1 MQLIERVFN
10 NQFLLLAAVLAPV
23 LIAVYCARN
32 RPMLVKNI
40 ALASL
45 KKTSFRVI
53 SNNVKDQTVKALF
66 WSSVV
71 LQTTFTLGFF
81 NERKEFSIWY
91 IVIHIAIIL
100 GKRALL
106 ALSEKIFQTPNLS
119 DIYFTSFTAMVIHL
133 GWLSAPV
140 LIIKATYL
148 YILLP
153 YQTYMLNLVLGIIVF
168 MYLFYRFFVLLIE
181 AFKENI
187 SFLHIIFYLCTLE
200 ILPVV
205 IILDFLIS

>member
-1 MQLIERVFN
+1 MQLVERVFS
-10 NQFLLLAAVLAPV
+10 NQFLFLVAVLAPF
-23 LIAVYCARN
+23 LIVAYCLRN

-53 SNNVKDQTVKALF
+53 SNNVQDQTFKALF
-66 WSSVV
+66 WASVA
-71 LQTTFTLGFF
+71 LQTTFTAGFF
-81 NERKEFSIWY
+81 NERKEFSIWF

-106 ALSEKIFQTPNLS
+106 SLSEKIFQTPNLS
-119 DIYFTSFTAMVIHL
+119 NIYFTSFKVMVIHL

-148 YILLP
+148 YFLLP
-153 YQTYMLNLVLGIIVF
+153 HQTYILNLAFGIIVF
-168 MYLFYRFFVLLIE
+168 MYLFYRFFVLLIQ

-200 ILPVV
+200 ILPMV
-205 IILDFLIS
+205 IILDFLNS